1 MNITNEK
8 VLKVLEL
15 QGQGTNI
22 DEIVKELGYKDVK
35 SLTRLMNKHNYSC
48 KKGVFYP
55 KESPQ
60 TVENTEL
67 ERIELQIAKLS
78 KSMFEIQ
85 EMVKKANEK
94 KELKIEPRKLN
105 LKQTSIRIDG
115 AVSDEFDNFCKQYGN
130 VAKAYLYTLAL
141 EEFMEKYK

>member
-15 QGQGTNI
+15 QGQGTSI
-22 DEIVKELGYKDVK
+22 DEIVKELGYKDIK

-60 TVENTEL
+60 TIENTEL
-67 ERIELQIAKLS
+67 ERIELQMAKLS

-85 EMVKKANEK
+85 EMVKNQ
-94 KELKIEPRKLN
+94 LKSR
-105 LKQTSIRIDG
+105 S
-115 AVSDEFDNFCKQYGN
+115 
-130 VAKAYLYTLAL
+130 
-141 EEFMEKYK
+141 